1 MLKHAAAQ
9 ALLRIIAWL
18 AIIVGK
24 LLPRD
29 IDEATGKDKRTGSQ
43 LTPPPYGNALK
54 RRLMEEQIQLRREL
68 YQMEYDALALARH
81 QLELDTPRVVTDDP
95 PGVVP

>member
-9 ALLRIIAWL
+9 ALLRLIAWL

-29 IDEATGKDKRTGSQ
+29 IDDATGKDKRTGSQ
-43 LTPPPYGNALK
+43 ITRK
-54 RRLMEEQIQLRREL
+54 RQLIEEQIQLRREL
-68 YQMEYDALALARH
+68 YQIEYDALARQQRE
-81 QLELDTPRVVTDDP
+81 QLEQYVPRSGTST
-95 PGVVP
+95 